1 MAAERLDSGLCDQ
14 IRDFVEDHPDTTLVA
29 VDIFQQIRTSREDS
43 SYANDY
49 EDIGQLKA
57 LADELGITVLLVHHN
72 RKMRDSD
79 PLNNPSGTTGISGA
93 LDTILVLD
101 RSKREEDCATL
112 YCTGRDVPTRQLELR
127 MKSDTCAWELLSDSL
142 EHPEKRLPIEMEKLV
157 DFMKERG
164 SYRGGNSEF
173 TASFNAFAGTNF
185 TAKALKQQ
193 MNRYRFLLED
203 MGVRFENRRS
213 NGQRLLDISFS
224 SPASDASDAE
234 NLGPVATL
242 PASTCVPVRSP

>member
-1 MAAERLDSGLCDQ
+1 
-14 IRDFVEDHPDTTLVA
+14 
-29 VDIFQQIRTSREDS
+29 
-43 SYANDY
+43 
-49 EDIGQLKA
+49 
-57 LADELGITVLLVHHN
+57 
-72 RKMRDSD
+72 
-79 PLNNPSGTTGISGA
+79 
-93 LDTILVLD
+93 
-101 RSKREEDCATL
+101 
-112 YCTGRDVPTRQLELR
+112 
-127 MKSDTCAWELLSDSL
+127 MKSDTCVWELLSDSL
-142 EHPEKRLPIEMEKLV
+142 EQRAKRLPTEMEQLV
-157 DFMKERG
+157 DFVKEQG
-164 SYRGGNSEF
+164 PYRGGNSQF

>member
-1 MAAERLDSGLCDQ
+1 M
-14 IRDFVEDHPDTTLVA
+14 
-29 VDIFQQIRTSREDS
+29 
-43 SYANDY
+43 
-49 EDIGQLKA
+49 KA

-93 LDTILVLD
+93 LDTVLILD

-127 MKSDTCAWELLSDSL
+127 MKSDTCIWELLSDSL
-142 EHPEKRLPIEMEKLV
+142 EQPEKRLPIEMEKLV
-157 DFMKERG
+157 DFMKEKG
-164 SYRGGNSEF
+164 HYRGGNSEF

-234 NLGPVATL
+234 N
-242 PASTCVPVRSP
+242 